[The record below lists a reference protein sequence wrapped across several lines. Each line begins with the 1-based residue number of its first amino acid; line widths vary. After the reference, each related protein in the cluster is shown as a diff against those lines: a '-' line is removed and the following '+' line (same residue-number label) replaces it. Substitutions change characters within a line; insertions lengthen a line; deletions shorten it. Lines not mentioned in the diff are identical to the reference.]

1 MEKAVVLFVDDE
13 EDFRFI
19 SIRQIKRILKD
30 LEFEFFEATDGE
42 DALAL
47 LKGGL
52 KPSLIMVDYAMPRLN
67 GMELLRRIDR
77 DHKDLYH
84 IPRIMLSGYN
94 SEEIIGEAQKL
105 RYAFFEKT
113 IDNKNFFQ
121 QICNYIATR
130 LG

>member
-47 LKGGL
+47 LEGGL
-52 KPSLIMVDYAMPRLN
+52 KPSLIIVDYAMPRLN

-77 DHKDLYH
+77 DHQDLYH
-84 IPRIMLSGYN
+84 IPRIMLSGYQ

-105 RYAFFEKT
+105 RYVFFEKT
-113 IDNKNFFQ
+113 IDNKIFFQ
-121 QICNYIATR
+121 QICNYILTR
-130 LG
+130 LA